1 MIEFGVVIGI
11 LYLLILAFLFWG
23 SLKVPEF
30 FSEEDT
36 SGKTKF
42 SIIIPFRNEAE
53 HLSELLK
60 SLQKINYPKDSFE
73 VIFVDDESED
83 DSVEIIESVISALR
97 QAQCTT
103 PLNERVIEIQFQ
115 IIKNVR
121 KSNSPKKD
129 AITLGVS
136 KAKYDWIVTT
146 DADGEVPSNW
156 LHAFHSFII
165 RKEPYFIAAPV
176 GLSNQNSFIGK
187 YQVFDLLSLQTVTM
201 GSFGMNHPLL
211 CNGANLCYKKEVFQS
226 VNGYE
231 GNSHI
236 ASGDD
241 IFLLEK
247 VNNKYPNKVH
257 FLKSKEAIVI
267 TKTEDNWQ
275 KLIAQRIRWAS
286 KTSKQNNWLSKL
298 IGLVVFLCN
307 FLVIIGV
314 FLSFLN
320 TNYLS
325 YFLVFWM
332 LKLVLDFLFI
342 ISTASFFRNGIS
354 FFQFIISSILYSIIT
369 TIVFLRSLF
378 GTYSW
383 KGRQFKK

>member
-1 MIEFGVVIGI
+1 MMVFGIVIGGIYLII
-11 LYLLILAFLFWG
+11 LGFLFWG
-23 SLKVPEF
+23 SLQIPEF
-30 FSEEDT
+30 FSKENVSE
-36 SGKTKF
+36 KIKF

-53 HLSELLK
+53 NLSELLT
-60 SLQKINYPKDSFE
+60 SLQKINFPKDCFE

-83 DSVEIIESVISALR
+83 DSVEVIRNVISA
-97 QAQCTT
+97 
-103 PLNERVIEIQFQ
+103 PLSDQPIKIQFQ
-115 IIKNVR
+115 IIKNIR

-129 AITLGVS
+129 AISLGVS

-146 DADGEVPSNW
+146 DADCKVASNW
-156 LHAFHSFII
+156 LQVFHSFII
-165 RKEPYFIAAPV
+165 RKQPYFIAAPV
-176 GLSNQNSFIGK
+176 GLANQKSFIEK
-187 YQVFDLLSLQTVTM
+187 YQIFDLLSLQTVTM

-211 CNGANLCYKKEVFQS
+211 CNGANLCYKKEVFNS

-231 GNSHI
+231 GNNHI

-247 VNNKYPNKVH
+247 IKKKYPNKVQ

-267 TKTEDNWQ
+267 TKTENNWQ
-275 KLIAQRIRWAS
+275 KLISQRIRWAS

-298 IGLVVFLCN
+298 IGVVVFLCN
-307 FLVIIGV
+307 LLIIVGAV
-314 FLSFLN
+314 LSFLD
-320 TNYLS
+320 TNYLP

-332 LKLVLDFLFI
+332 LKLIIDFLFI
-342 ISTASFFRNGIS
+342 ISTASFFSNKIS
-354 FFQFIISSILYSIIT
+354 FFQFIISSILYPIIT
-369 TIVFLRSLF
+369 TIVVLGSLF